1 MAQIN
6 SKAQITRQPL
16 STWSKVLIAALLV
29 NVLAQFVGVVAELSS
44 EGLNLPHTIV
54 GVIVLLVACLAFIG
68 KRWTVLLG
76 ALVALVTTVLIII
89 QPTNS
94 SALLN
99 PGANT
104 GHFVTLLIILATTVV
119 AIVAGVVVIMQT
131 NRHAT
136 NSRA

>member
-1 MAQIN
+1 MEQGN
-6 SKAQITRQPL
+6 SKARITRQPL
-16 STWSKVLIAALLV
+16 STWSKGIIAALLV

-44 EGLNLPHTIV
+44 EGLNVPHTIV
-54 GVIVLLVACLAFIG
+54 GVILLLVAGLAFTS

-76 ALVALVTTVLIII
+76 ALVALVTTVLVII

-99 PGANT
+99 PGANI

-119 AIVAGVVVIMQT
+119 AIVAGVAVSMQ
-131 NRHAT
+131 NHHAA
-136 NSRA
+136 S

>member
-1 MAQIN
+1 MEQGN
-6 SKAQITRQPL
+6 SKARITRQPL

-29 NVLAQFVGVVAELSS
+29 NVLAQFAGVVAELSS
-44 EGLNLPHTIV
+44 EGLNVPHTIV
-54 GVIVLLVACLAFIG
+54 GVILLLVAGLAFTG

-76 ALVALVTTVLIII
+76 ALVALVTTVLVII

-99 PGANT
+99 PGASI

-119 AIVAGVVVIMQT
+119 AIVAGVAVSMQ
-131 NRHAT
+131 NHHAA
-136 NSRA
+136 SIRA